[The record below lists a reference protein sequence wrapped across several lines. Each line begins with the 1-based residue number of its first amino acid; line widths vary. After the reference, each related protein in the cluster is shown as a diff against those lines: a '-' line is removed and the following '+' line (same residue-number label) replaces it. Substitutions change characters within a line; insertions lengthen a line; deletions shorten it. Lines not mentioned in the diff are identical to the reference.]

1 MACEYIFRCACC
13 ETCGFWVVSSIC
25 KAVDCQINAFYRISQ
40 SQILFSYLRIIKSI
54 NVIESSFCCM
64 SKEILRSAKCF
75 LVSWH
80 VDKDLGQPNLFV
92 SSSSSRELP
101 GSMRASV
108 IISLIKRVCYVSTVT
123 LGSRQPGSK
132 FVKSAGGSSTLICKE
147 DQQNKSGFLALHLEF
162 RFARL

>member
-40 SQILFSYLRIIKSI
+40 SQ
-54 NVIESSFCCM
+54 SFCCM

-101 GSMRASV
+101 RSMRASV